1 MSHSVWQSSLIISG
15 PDDRTS
21 MKAAVNG
28 KYVVWWEGRTSVGVP
43 RGGAENMGQERTDET
58 VHPPPA

>member
-1 MSHSVWQSSLIISG
+1 
-15 PDDRTS
+15 

-43 RGGAENMGQERTDET
+43 RGGAENVGQKRTDET
-58 VHPPPA
+58 AHPAPA

>member
-1 MSHSVWQSSLIISG
+1 MSG